1 VEAQD
6 HYEPTGVFSLP
17 AYSARVPYFYTPS
30 CGGLVTAFLKFKK
43 EVVWGSVGI
52 GDWDSF
58 CRDVT
63 I

>member
-43 EVVWGSVGI
+43 KWFGVQLVLEIGI
-52 GDWDSF
+52 PSAG
-58 CRDVT
+58 T
-63 I
+63 